1 MINRSSRL
9 TRPII
14 PIKQIQSKTILI
26 GFNKQPKNHYLST
39 TTNEQ
44 VKPNVTVVRGTGT
57 KKQSSPSTSSTSIQ
71 KAFQESIK
79 FLKEDAERLQQKLK
93 EEQTSADSQQQQEE
107 IERLE
112 ILSEINDVQVRK
124 NHHLGQQIDMSKPIY
139 RFLEQQRWR
148 KEGQLGRLMETIHK
162 LRIFPDVYPS
172 INPTVNLKVK
182 YEDTYISTEKRL
194 INVGNFVPSS
204 KSMDPPVIQAQVFHP
219 EPRLYTLVMVDPDVP
234 DPRNH
239 SFTTFLH
246 WLRANVS
253 ISATTNEDLD
263 LKTMKESEEE
273 IKYIGPHP
281 AEGSGTHRYTI
292 MLFEQTGPIDLK
304 EHSDILG
311 RSGFSLRR
319 FSSQIGL
326 KPAGVMAWISQWHK
340 RDAQAIS
347 SIYRDQLQIH
357 EPRYGKEPKPYS
369 DRIKLPSHTPLPL
382 THRHPSVIPWR
393 QKISSSNSDP
403 TLST

>member
-26 GFNKQPKNHYLST
+26 GFNKQPKNQYLST

-148 KEGQLGRLMETIHK
+148 KEGQLGRLSEC
-162 LRIFPDVYPS
+162 
-172 INPTVNLKVK
+172 
-182 YEDTYISTEKRL
+182 
-194 INVGNFVPSS
+194 
-204 KSMDPPVIQAQVFHP
+204 
-219 EPRLYTLVMVDPDVP
+219 VD
-234 DPRNH
+234 
-239 SFTTFLH
+239 
-246 WLRANVS
+246 
-253 ISATTNEDLD
+253 
-263 LKTMKESEEE
+263 
-273 IKYIGPHP
+273 
-281 AEGSGTHRYTI
+281 
-292 MLFEQTGPIDLK
+292 
-304 EHSDILG
+304 
-311 RSGFSLRR
+311 FSNN
-319 FSSQIGL
+319 
-326 KPAGVMAWISQWHK
+326 K
-340 RDAQAIS
+340 
-347 SIYRDQLQIH
+347 
-357 EPRYGKEPKPYS
+357 
-369 DRIKLPSHTPLPL
+369 
-382 THRHPSVIPWR
+382 
-393 QKISSSNSDP
+393 
-403 TLST
+403 